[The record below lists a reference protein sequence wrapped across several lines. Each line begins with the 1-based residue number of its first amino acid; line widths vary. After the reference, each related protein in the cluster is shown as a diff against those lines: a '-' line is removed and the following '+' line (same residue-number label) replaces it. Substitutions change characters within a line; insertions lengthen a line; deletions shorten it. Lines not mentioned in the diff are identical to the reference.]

1 MRFSLQDVK
10 KQVQRRGSELYVNLH
25 FLQPGELAN
34 ELTSLIAYHEQHL
47 GQPRRSFSV
56 DDARACIG
64 DYRLAHC
71 LINTLSAWYQ
81 WQQCSWPE
89 VLERLGEET
98 RIQLA
103 TADIT
108 SPVLLRLALFNHVND
123 HYQGFLSAAQR
134 TEALQAFAE
143 RYRLSVSE
151 LEYLLVLDS
160 DEEEILT
167 RTTPTC
173 PRHQDV
179 SGLYN
184 QWAFEAALFTSSQVR
199 FVIDCDAFERATR
212 AEKQA
217 LTQASMGTGIG
228 AVIKRLCF
236 LARKLGVYY
245 DLAYEE
251 PSSHKAP
258 LLHLTLYGPQEM
270 TGTPQQYG
278 LRLARL
284 CRQLLGYGVAQRQQ
298 ANVTP
303 VQRKQ
308 STHSQALSRAIV
320 AAEATVHFLQRAYS
334 FAIDNTVLTLL
345 PPAEAIHQAQ
355 ETTGTSTATSNTHE
369 TSSVFDSSI
378 EQSFAEAF
386 ASLENSHA
394 VDGWHLLREPEPLL
408 LERGIFIPDFV
419 LTRDKQRI
427 YVEILGFWTPAY
439 RERKIQKLHQLQHRK
454 DIVLAI
460 PLEAQAAFSSIA
472 AHFPIAWYTNQLS
485 VTELLQ
491 VLRNRYD
498 NFAERLT
505 LIDVA
510 AVRKQVESTGLLPE
524 RACYELL
531 HCYRRSELPLAATHV
546 TGQNIEFVTGIG
558 LYTITWMEQLRT
570 SFVEWIDSVRTI
582 GLADVLRESKI
593 RWPQLAGCEDA
604 TIEAIIGLWPEV
616 YVRRT
621 SIFEAVVE
629 IVAHSSD
636 LAQLVTH
643 IEQIDPQHSPLPK
656 KAVHEKRIAP
666 KKRVKKEAAQG
677 DLWQ

>member
-1 MRFSLQDVK
+1 VRFSLQDVK

-25 FLQPGELAN
+25 FLQPGERAK
-34 ELTSLIAYHEQHL
+34 ELTSLIAYYEQRL

-71 LINTLSAWYQ
+71 LISSLSAWYQ
-81 WQQCSWPE
+81 WQQCSWSE
-89 VLERLGEET
+89 VLERLGGEAH
-98 RIQLA
+98 IQLTA
-103 TADIT
+103 ADIT

-123 HYQGFLSAAQR
+123 LYQGFLSAAQR

-143 RYRLSVSE
+143 RYHLSVSD
-151 LEYLLVLDS
+151 LEYLLALDS
-160 DEEEILT
+160 DEEEILV

-179 SGLYN
+179 NGLYN

-199 FVIDCDAFERATR
+199 FVIDCDAFERASH
-212 AEKQA
+212 AEKQS

-284 CRQLLGYGVAQRQQ
+284 CRQLLGYGIAQRQQ

-303 VQRKQ
+303 IQRKQ
-308 STHSQALSRAIV
+308 PTHSQALSRAIV

-345 PPAEAIHQAQ
+345 PPVAAIPQTQ
-355 ETTGTSTATSNTHE
+355 ETAGTSTVTTSTHQ

-386 ASLENSHA
+386 ASLENSLA

-505 LIDVA
+505 FIDVA
-510 AVRKQVESTGLLPE
+510 AVRKQVESKGLLPE

-558 LYTITWMEQLRT
+558 LYTIAWMEQLRT
-570 SFVEWIDSVRTI
+570 SFVEWIDSVRAI

-593 RWPQLAGCEDA
+593 RWPQLASCEDA
-604 TIEAIIGLWPEV
+604 TIEAIISLWSEV
-616 YVRRT
+616 HIRRT

-629 IVAHSSD
+629 IVDHSSD
-636 LAQLVTH
+636 TAQLVTH
-643 IEQIDPQHSPLPK
+643 VEQIDPYHRPPPK
-656 KAVHEKRIAP
+656 KTVHEKRNAP
-666 KKRVKKEAAQG
+666 KKRVNKEAAQG

>member
-10 KQVQRRGSELYVNLH
+10 KQVQRRGGELYVNLH

-34 ELTSLIAYHEQHL
+34 ELTSLIAYFEQHL

-71 LINTLSAWYQ
+71 LISTLSAWYQ
-81 WQQCSWPE
+81 WQQSSWSE
-89 VLERLGEET
+89 VLERLGDEA
-98 RIQLA
+98 RVQLIA
-103 TADIT
+103 ADIT

-123 HYQGFLSAAQR
+123 LYQGFLSAAQR

-143 RYRLSVSE
+143 RYQLSVSD

-160 DEEEILT
+160 DEEEILV
-167 RTTPTC
+167 RTTPTS
-173 PRHQDV
+173 PQHQDV
-179 SGLYN
+179 SSLYN

-199 FVIDCDAFERATR
+199 FVIDCDAFERATY
-212 AEKQA
+212 AEKQSRP
-217 LTQASMGTGIG
+217 QASMGTGIG

-245 DLAYEE
+245 DLTYEE

-284 CRQLLGYGVAQRQQ
+284 CRQLLGYGVAQRHQ
-298 ANVTP
+298 ANVIP

-334 FAIDNTVLTLL
+334 FAIDNTVLALL
-345 PPAEAIHQAQ
+345 PPVAAIQRMQ
-355 ETTGTSTATSNTHE
+355 ETAGTSTITTNTPQ

-439 RERKIQKLHQLQHRK
+439 RERKIQKLHQLQYRK

-505 LIDVA
+505 FIDVV

-531 HCYRRSELPLAATHV
+531 HCYRRSELPLAATQV
-546 TGQNIEFVTGIG
+546 TGQHIAFATGIG
-558 LYTITWMEQLRT
+558 LYTIAWMEQLRT
-570 SFVEWIDSVRTI
+570 SFVEWIDSVRSI
-582 GLADVLRESKI
+582 GLADALRESKI
-593 RWPQLAGCEDA
+593 RWPQLASCEDA
-604 TIEAIIGLWPEV
+604 TIEAIISLWPEV
-616 YVRRT
+616 RIRRT

-629 IVAHSSD
+629 IVERSSD
-636 LAQLVTH
+636 TAQSITH
-643 IEQIDPQHSPLPK
+643 IEQIDPYHSPPLK
-656 KAVHEKRIAP
+656 KAVHEKRSAP
-666 KKRVKKEAAQG
+666 KKRIKKEAAQG